1 MKNNP
6 YIKVKELKKYFL
18 MNEGIQKGIVRAIDG
33 VTLDIFRGETL
44 GLVGESGCGKSSLGR
59 AVLRLIEK
67 TGGEVTFDGQDIYGF
82 SPEELK
88 AFRRK
93 MQIIFQDPY
102 ASLNP
107 RLRIEDIIA
116 EPLRFHEKLSSKE
129 RKEKV
134 IQVMA
139 DVGLT
144 EDMARRFP
152 HELSGGQQQR
162 VGIARALILKPDF
175 IVCDEPVS
183 ALDVSVQAQILNLL
197 VELKQQYH
205 LTYLFISHNLAVVHH
220 ICDRVAVMYLGQ
232 LVEIAEKDELFSNP
246 LHPYTQVLMSAVLSL
261 DGEKKRRIVLK
272 GDPPD
277 PSNPPEGCRFRER
290 CVKSCDYCTMDQS
303 LKEVKPGH
311 LVRCYNSI

>member
-6 YIKVKELKKYFL
+6 YIKVKELKQYFPI
-18 MNEGIQKGIVRAIDG
+18 NEGIQKGIVRAVDG

-82 SPEELK
+82 SPEQLK

-102 ASLNP
+102 ACLNP

-134 IQVMA
+134 MQVMA

-232 LVEIAEKDELFSNP
+232 LVEVAEKEELFSNP
-246 LHPYTQVLMSAVLSL
+246 LHPYTQALMSAVLTL
-261 DGEKKRRIVLK
+261 DGEQKRRIVLK

-290 CVKSCDYCTMDQS
+290 CVKSCDHCTKEQV

-311 LVRCYNSI
+311 WVRCCRSK